1 MWAWHMNAACLMWC
15 SFQLDE
21 HTWRKGYERGA
32 SLTMEGNHE
41 GPKAPVT
48 SDVLQF
54 VQNHVLSVTDLV
66 RTKKLSEILDSY
78 ADTTSDEIFVVQN
91 GKNKN
96 AKAVLSDLEY
106 FQKLLKYQ
114 EIVEQA
120 IDLHMLEVTLQRKND
135 VAELSLSDVLEHE
148 DIHWD
153 EVVACMG
160 EIELED

>member
-1 MWAWHMNAACLMWC
+1 MG
-15 SFQLDE
+15 E
-21 HTWRKGYERGA
+21 
-32 SLTMEGNHE
+32 SLAMKQNHE
-41 GPKAPVT
+41 SAKSPVT

-78 ADTTSDEIFVVQN
+78 ADTISDEIFVVQN

-135 VAELSLSDVLEHE
+135 VADLSLSDILEDE
-148 DIHWD
+148 VITWD
-153 EVVACMG
+153 EVVTCMD
-160 EIELED
+160 EIELEN

>member
-1 MWAWHMNAACLMWC
+1 M
-15 SFQLDE
+15 D
-21 HTWRKGYERGA
+21 R
-32 SLTMEGNHE
+32 NHE
-41 GPKAPVT
+41 STKSPVT
-48 SDVLQF
+48 SDILQF

-78 ADTTSDEIFVVQN
+78 ADTVSDEIFVVQN

-96 AKAVLSDLEY
+96 AKAVLSNLEY

-135 VAELSLSDVLEHE
+135 VANLSISEVLEDE
-148 DIHWD
+148 DITWD
-153 EVVACMG
+153 EVITCMD

>member
-1 MWAWHMNAACLMWC
+1 VG
-15 SFQLDE
+15 E
-21 HTWRKGYERGA
+21 
-32 SLTMEGNHE
+32 SLAMKQNHE
-41 GPKAPVT
+41 SAKSPVT

-78 ADTTSDEIFVVQN
+78 ADTISDEIFVVQN

-135 VAELSLSDVLEHE
+135 VADLSLSDILEDE
-148 DIHWD
+148 VITWD
-153 EVVACMG
+153 EVVTCMD

>member
-1 MWAWHMNAACLMWC
+1 MGE
-15 SFQLDE
+15 SP
-21 HTWRKGYERGA
+21 
-32 SLTMEGNHE
+32 TMERKHE
-41 GPKAPVT
+41 STKSPVT

-54 VQNHVLSVTDLV
+54 VQNRVLSVTDLV

-78 ADTTSDEIFVVQN
+78 ADTVSDEIFVVQN

-135 VAELSLSDVLEHE
+135 VADLSLSDLLEDE
-148 DIHWD
+148 DITWD
-153 EVVACMG
+153 EVVACMD

>member
-1 MWAWHMNAACLMWC
+1 M
-15 SFQLDE
+15 
-21 HTWRKGYERGA
+21 GA
-32 SLTMEGNHE
+32 SLTMEQNHE
-41 GPKAPVT
+41 GTKSPVT

-78 ADTTSDEIFVVQN
+78 ADTVSDEIFVVQN

-120 IDLHMLEVTLQRKND
+120 IDLHMLEVTLKRKND
-135 VAELSLSDVLEHE
+135 VGDMSISDVLEDE
-148 DIHWD
+148 DITWD
-153 EVVACMG
+153 EVITCMD

>member
-1 MWAWHMNAACLMWC
+1 M
-15 SFQLDE
+15 
-21 HTWRKGYERGA
+21 GA
-32 SLTMEGNHE
+32 SMTMEQNHE
-41 GPKAPVT
+41 STKGPVT

-78 ADTTSDEIFVVQN
+78 ADTVSDEIFVVQN

-120 IDLHMLEVTLQRKND
+120 IDLHMLEATLRRKND
-135 VAELSLSDVLEHE
+135 VGDLSISDVLEDE
-148 DIHWD
+148 DITWD
-153 EVVACMG
+153 EVVACMD